1 MTESGY
7 MDMTPRFCNLCKK
20 LKESRISFVIDE
32 KICVE
37 GVEKSEW
44 SRRLRNLNVDYLQ
57 GYLYGKPCEKSTD
70 VVARWGVIK

>member
-1 MTESGY
+1 MQKAERKQNIICDS
-7 MDMTPRFCNLCKK
+7 
-20 LKESRISFVIDE
+20 E